1 MRRAELSEGRQYIGS
16 GGGDMACVPDACLVG
31 RLRVW
36 GWNRGEGRLASYLP
50 ETGDEASRVGWGRG
64 TRVLPLPV
72 ARRRRSLGRDGIYQS
87 WNGDG
92 EWYLGPALFRVTI
105 GPELVE
111 QIKLIVP
118 ASMRFMRVASFTVFN
133 YNGILLWTGVWWT
146 GSSGQCSACLERQRE
161 RVAGVKEKHHKIT
174 VTGGRFGNLG
184 V

>member
-1 MRRAELSEGRQYIGS
+1 
-16 GGGDMACVPDACLVG
+16 MACVPDACLVG

-50 ETGDEASRVGWGRG
+50 ATGDEASRVGWGRG

-118 ASMRFMRVASFTVFN
+118 ASMRFMRVASFTVFKL
-133 YNGILLWTGVWWT
+133 YWYSSLDWSVVDRFVRAVQCLLGKATGKGRRGQGKTPQDYSYRGEVWKFGGLACVFGGILLTPISLVG
-146 GSSGQCSACLERQRE
+146 
-161 RVAGVKEKHHKIT
+161 
-174 VTGGRFGNLG
+174 
-184 V
+184 